1 MSGEHSQLQDVRDE
15 FGRMRAHL
23 FEMVEAAGM
32 PERQEAG
39 FKGLIRTITYE
50 SQASVE
56 AALRGRE
63 RNHAGHTTNVA

>member
-1 MSGEHSQLQDVRDE
+1 MCSNETIQQVRDE

-32 PERQEAG
+32 PERQEKG

-50 SQASVE
+50 SQATVD
-56 AALRGRE
+56 AALREGAE
-63 RNHAGHTTNVA
+63 NHAGNTAH